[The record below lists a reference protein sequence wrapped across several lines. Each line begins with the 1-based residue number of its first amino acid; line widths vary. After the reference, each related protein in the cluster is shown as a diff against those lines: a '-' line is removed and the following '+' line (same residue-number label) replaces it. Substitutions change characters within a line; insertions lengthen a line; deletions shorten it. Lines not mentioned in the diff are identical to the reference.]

1 MIVDLFKSPMFCHYT
16 LQCLKQGLSGPGPP
30 KTLFIRFV
38 CRGLHKDCGKHVS
51 VSPQLLPKHTVSPG
65 RQWIFYR
72 CLSSESKEDVAASQK
87 KPTENVAPPPATPA
101 KAARLLKSK
110 KKKSIDYSYADNV
123 FILPVRAMN
132 EFLLSP
138 NDLTK
143 LPKYTRRSPYGRE
156 MPILMFLRSDV
167 EKLAIKKWGSVSN
180 ITKEK
185 QKIIQMERAR
195 FGRLDLFQLK
205 AAIENYKKQSGDSKK
220 FELAEEQ
227 EEQQT
232 PSGQQEKLWMTSS
245 GKVVVSAIFINA
257 INTLVKLIAWLY
269 TGSHSMF
276 SECIHSLADT
286 VNQVILGIGLYHSI
300 KKPDADHPYGYRNLK
315 NISSLIS
322 GVGIF
327 CFGTGLSVYHGIQG
341 LLHPQEMESLG
352 WAIAALLGT
361 MVSEGATLI
370 VAISEV
376 RKSSKAKNMKFWEYV
391 NRGNDP
397 NVNVVL
403 LEDLAAVL
411 GVGIAASCLTITQ
424 MTGNS
429 FADAIGSLLV
439 GGILG
444 SVASF
449 IIYNNTEVLVGKS
462 IPMDK
467 KLLMSQQLESDR
479 MIRSLHDVK
488 ATEIGGEVRFKAE
501 VDFDG
506 MEITR
511 AYLLKVDLENLLTE
525 MQNLKRTEDAENFLL
540 LHGERVIDTLGEEV
554 DRIEKKLKAL
564 YPDLR
569 HVDLEAL

>member
-1 MIVDLFKSPMFCHYT
+1 MILQHIRNNMFCYKT

-30 KTLFIRFV
+30 NAVFIRFI
-38 CRGLHKDCGKHVS
+38 CRGLHKECRKHDTIF
-51 VSPQLLPKHTVSPG
+51 QLPSNFLVNAG
-65 RQWIFYR
+65 RQLMLYR
-72 CLSSESKEDVAASQK
+72 CLSSVSNENPTDPKKKATESV
-87 KPTENVAPPPATPA
+87 PATPA
-101 KAARLLKSK
+101 AKPSRLLKVTSAK
-110 KKKSIDYSYADNV
+110 KKKSIDYSYVGNV

-138 NDLTK
+138 NDLTQ

-156 MPILMFLRSDV
+156 MPILMFLRSDI
-167 EKLAIKKWGSVSN
+167 EKLAIKKWGSLSN
-180 ITKEK
+180 VTKEK
-185 QKIIQMERAR
+185 QK
-195 FGRLDLFQLK
+195 
-205 AAIENYKKQSGDSKK
+205 
-220 FELAEEQ
+220 
-227 EEQQT
+227 T
-232 PSGQQEKLWMTSS
+232 PGPQPEKLWSSSS

-300 KKPDADHPYGYRNLK
+300 KKPDAVHPYGYRNLK

-341 LLHPQEMESLG
+341 LLHPQEMEYLG

-370 VAISEV
+370 VAIAEV

-391 NRGNDP
+391 TRGNDP

-411 GVGIAASCLTITQ
+411 GVGIAATCLTISQ
-424 MTGNS
+424 VTGS
-429 FADAIGSLLV
+429 PFADAIGSLLV

-449 IIYNNTEVLVGKS
+449 IIYSNIEVLVGKS
-462 IPMDK
+462 IPLDK
-467 KLLMSQQLESDR
+467 KLLISQELENDR

-525 MQNLKRTEDAENFLL
+525 MQNLKKTDDAENFLL
-540 LHGERVIDTLGEEV
+540 MHGERIIDTLGEEV
-554 DRIEKKLKAL
+554 DRIEKKLKTH